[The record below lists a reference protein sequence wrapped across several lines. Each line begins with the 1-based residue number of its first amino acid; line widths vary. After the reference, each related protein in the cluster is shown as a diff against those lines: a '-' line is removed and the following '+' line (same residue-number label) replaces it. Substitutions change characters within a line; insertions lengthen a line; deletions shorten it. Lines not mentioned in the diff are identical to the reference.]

1 MVIRKKPIIFRKEN
15 SFNQNSQQEK
25 NTNFNKNQC
34 LYKQDVLSSLIRLPT
49 KIKQNGVIKSYNI
62 ENIERQKN
70 NYYSR
75 AISIK
80 QIKSNYDTNSVNNL
94 NKIEII
100 INTLNDLF
108 NQIQTLIMKGK
119 NCVKVCNDWIKI
131 FNNNADFIIEMTES
145 HEYLPLINNAINLIF
160 FTIILIY
167 DISYQNKSHFFFDDI
182 KSILNIYMLLT
193 ETIYNRCKN
202 KNKINLKQQSVV
214 ISISIKDLND
224 NLNKL
229 VSNYHQ
235 INSNLAKEFINLF
248 KKLRRIN
255 TNDIYDFFQK
265 LLYKN
270 ENDNFEIPG
279 ENKQKSYSHQDQI
292 DLIKNSIQKVSNLN
306 NYFNSININ
315 NKNRPYSHYTA
326 DQSLNSNSINSK
338 IISPGNFI
346 VTDINYVGAALTNSG
361 VIFPFRKSNKMK
373 IRSVSYNN
381 NNKNNSYNN
390 FNIKL
395 TNKYYS
401 HNTNPNINRNINQF
415 KDKNIGF
422 ISYRLSEPNNFQ
434 NRDIISQNVPLIPFS
449 SIKPY
454 TLVIYLEEN
463 IVYIPKGTNNIYLRP
478 FLKDFLQ
485 NISEFYELLVF
496 SSGIRSYADQIID
509 FIEKEEKYF
518 AYRLYRENAN
528 YYNKSYYLDINKLGR
543 DIKRIVVIDNHFDY
557 ENNGILI
564 ESFIDENE
572 NIKNDKILIYLS
584 EMLINIANEGYDDIR
599 EGLKRYKNELI
610 RYENK

>member
-1 MVIRKKPIIFRKEN
+1 MVIRKKPIIFQKEN
-15 SFNQNSQQEK
+15 SLNQNFQQEK
-25 NTNFNKNQC
+25 NINLNPNHC
-34 LYKQDVLSSLIRLPT
+34 LYKQDILSSLIRLPT

-80 QIKSNYDTNSVNNL
+80 KNKSNYDTNSVNNL

-119 NCVKVCNDWIKI
+119 NCVKICNDWIKI

-214 ISISIKDLND
+214 ISISIKDLNN

-235 INSNLAKEFINLF
+235 INSNLAKDFINLF
-248 KKLRRIN
+248 KRLRRIN
-255 TNDIYDFFQK
+255 TNDIYDFFLK
-265 LLYKN
+265 LLFKN
-270 ENDNFEIPG
+270 ENDNIEIPL
-279 ENKQKSYSHQDQI
+279 ENKQKAYSHQDQ
-292 DLIKNSIQKVSNLN
+292 KKKS
-306 NYFNSININ
+306 
-315 NKNRPYSHYTA
+315 YSHYTA

-338 IISPGNFI
+338 IITPGNFI
-346 VTDINYVGAALTNSG
+346 ITDLNYVGAALTNSG

-381 NNKNNSYNN
+381 NNNNIYNN
-390 FNIKL
+390 FNIEL

-401 HNTNPNINRNINQF
+401 HNTNPNRNINQLF
-415 KDKNIGF
+415 KDNNIGY
-422 ISYRLSEPNNFQ
+422 ISYRLSEPNNMQ
-434 NRDIISQNVPLIPFS
+434 NRDIINQNVPLIPFS

-463 IVYIPKGTNNIYLRP
+463 LVYIPKGTNNIYLRP
-478 FLKDFLQ
+478 YLKDFLQ

-509 FIEKEEKYF
+509 FIENEEKF
-518 AYRLYRENAN
+518 FDYRLYRENAN

-543 DIKRIVVIDNHFDY
+543 DLKRIVVIDNHFDY

-572 NIKNDKILIYLS
+572 NIKNDTILIYLS